1 MGEDSSHPENVDPDG
16 TSVRVAVRIRPLLGK
31 EKMERCTECVA
42 RLSPQVV
49 LMMGKEKQFTFDQVF
64 SQESSQEEV
73 YEKTVSP
80 LVNNFFDGY
89 NATVFA
95 YGQTGSGKTYTMGT
109 SAENVGS
116 EYEFGIVPRA
126 MAQIFKLIAEKKQ
139 ATRGIEFYLRVQFL
153 EVYGEEIRDLLDPSG
168 NKSVSIRDAANGDG
182 VTVVGACEELVKS
195 SQDMLGALER
205 GSLCRTTGSTN
216 MNNHSSRSHAI
227 FTIIIEQHI
236 PRQSPLSPDKAQSNE
251 CENGNEEGKEGKE
264 EDDGEVE
271 YRTAK
276 FHFVDL
282 AGSERAKR
290 TGATGTRLREG
301 ININMGLL
309 ALGNV
314 ISALGDETKRNQ
326 KGLHVPYRSSKLT
339 RMLQDSL
346 GGNSR
351 TQMIACVSPADAN
364 FEETMNALRYAN
376 RARNIK
382 NKPIVNRDPTSSQIA
397 VLKKEISALRLQ
409 LRGHPGGVGSADMG
423 NQLFSDSAEGS
434 QVRVR

>member
-1 MGEDSSHPENVDPDG
+1 MESDQDG

-31 EKMERCTECVA
+31 EKLERCTECVV

-49 LMMGKEKQFTFDQVF
+49 MMMGKEKQFTFDHVF
-64 SQESSQEEV
+64 SQDSSQEEV
-73 YEKTVSP
+73 YEQTVSP
-80 LVNNFFDGY
+80 LVKNFFDGY

-109 SAENVGS
+109 SAENVDAA
-116 EYEFGIVPRA
+116 EEFGIVPRA
-126 MAQIFKLIAEKKQ
+126 MSQIFALIAEKKQ
-139 ATRGIEFYLRVQFL
+139 QTRGIEFYLRVQFL
-153 EVYGEEIRDLLDPSG
+153 EVYGEEIRDLLDPAG
-168 NKSVSIRDAANGDG
+168 EKTVSIRDANNGDG

-195 SQDMLGALER
+195 SQDMLSALER

-236 PRQSPLSPDKAQSNE
+236 PRAALSSPEEKAESCREIPPDGE
-251 CENGNEEGKEGKE
+251 DGKE
-264 EDDGEVE
+264 EEEAEVE

-397 VLKKEISALRLQ
+397 MLKNEISALRLQ
-409 LRGHPGGVGSADMG
+409 LRGAHPGAPGMDQVGSR
-423 NQLFSDSAEGS
+423 LFANSAENV
-434 QVRVR
+434 QVSAEL